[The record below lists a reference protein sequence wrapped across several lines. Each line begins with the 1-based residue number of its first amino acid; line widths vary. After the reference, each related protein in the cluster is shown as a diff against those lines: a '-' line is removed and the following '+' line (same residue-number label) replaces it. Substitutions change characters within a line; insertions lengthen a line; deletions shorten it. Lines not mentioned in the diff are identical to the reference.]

1 MESLLENKAL
11 LYSILL
17 SGGWVLLLAS
27 GLNPEL
33 AQQFELVEFPVQV
46 RTLESCNVH
55 VKTSVADARYG
66 VVYRSVRL
74 SRLLCHR

>member
-46 RTLESCNVH
+46 G
-55 VKTSVADARYG
+55 A
-66 VVYRSVRL
+66 
-74 SRLLCHR
+74 